1 VDELLGPEHQGKI
14 RKVSALT
21 LESLTKT
28 FQRAGTVVD
37 SVDMQIEDGE
47 FFTLLGPSG
56 CGKSTILRMI
66 AGLEE
71 PDGGRILFEARDV
84 TRDPPNKRGIGM
96 VFQNYALFPHLSVA
110 QNVAFGL
117 EVRKQPSTEVKRRT
131 AAALEQVQLEK
142 LGAARVDQLSGG
154 QQQRVALA
162 RALVIQPKLLLLDEP
177 LSNLDAKLRGETRA
191 MLRAVHN
198 ASAVTT
204 IYVTHDQEEALGMSD
219 RIAVLKTGTVHQI
232 DTPREIYERPATK
245 FVADFIGRN
254 NVIEAIV
261 ESASESSIVIR
272 FANGSKASILSRQSA
287 AGVELNSGKRVGVC
301 IRAESLRFTDGGGF
315 CSGDLK
321 DVEYSGSGYS
331 CVAGTDLG
339 DLKVEVPG
347 SVEIPSRGQSIRL
360 TVNEAALHLVKPS

>member
-1 VDELLGPEHQGKI
+1 VN
-14 RKVSALT
+14 VLT
-21 LESLTKT
+21 LEGLTKT

-37 SVDMQIEDGE
+37 SVNMQIEDGE

-71 PDGGRILFEARDV
+71 PDSGRILFETRDV
-84 TRDPPNKRGIGM
+84 TKDPPNKRGIGM

-117 EVRKQPSTEVKRRT
+117 EVRKTTSDEVKRRT
-131 AAALEQVQLEK
+131 ASALEQVQLNT

-162 RALVIQPKLLLLDEP
+162 RALVILPKLLLLDEP

-191 MLRAVHN
+191 MLRAVHGS
-198 ASAVTT
+198 SAVTT

-219 RIAVLKTGTVHQI
+219 RIAVLNAGKVHQI

-254 NVIEAIV
+254 NVIEATV
-261 ESASESSIVIR
+261 ESVSDRSVVLR
-272 FANGSKASILSRQSA
+272 FTNGRTVEMNSRQKA
-287 AGVELNSGKRVGVC
+287 AGVELNPGARVGVC
-301 IRAESLRFTDGGGF
+301 VRAESLRFTEDSGI
-315 CSGDLK
+315 CSGEIA
-321 DVEYSGSGYS
+321 DVEYSGAGFW
-331 CVAGTDLG
+331 CVARTDIG
-339 DLKVEVPG
+339 DLKMEVPG
-347 SVEIPSRGQSIRL
+347 SVPLPAKGRSIRL
-360 TVNEAALHLVKPS
+360 AVNETALHVVELS

>member
-1 VDELLGPEHQGKI
+1 LGPEHQGKI
-14 RKVSALT
+14 RKVTVLT

-71 PDGGRILFEARDV
+71 PDRGRILFDTRDV
-84 TRDPPNKRGIGM
+84 TQEPPNKRGIGM
-96 VFQNYALFPHLSVA
+96 VFQNYALFPHLTVA

-117 EVRKQPSTEVKRRT
+117 EVRKEPSSDINRRT
-131 AAALEQVQLEK
+131 ISALEQVQLEK

-198 ASAVTT
+198 ATGVTT

-219 RIAVLKTGTVHQI
+219 RIAVLNGGHVHQI

-245 FVADFIGRN
+245 FVADFIGHN
-254 NVIEAIV
+254 NVIEATV
-261 ESASESSIVIR
+261 ESVAANSVEVGFS
-272 FANGSKASILSRQSA
+272 NGSRIGLLPNQKAADVILT
-287 AGVELNSGKRVGVC
+287 AGARVGVC
-301 IRAESLRFTDGGGF
+301 VRAESLRFTDSNGF
-315 CSGDLK
+315 CSGELT
-321 DVEYSGSGYS
+321 DVEYSGVGFS
-331 CVAGTDLG
+331 CVAKTDLG
-339 DLKVEVPG
+339 NLKIEVPG
-347 SVEIPSRGQSIRL
+347 SKQVPAKGQPTRFA
-360 TVNEAALHLVKPS
+360 VNEATLHLVNPS

>member
-1 VDELLGPEHQGKI
+1 
-14 RKVSALT
+14 
-21 LESLTKT
+21 
-28 FQRAGTVVD
+28 
-37 SVDMQIEDGE
+37 MQIEECE

-71 PDGGRILFEARDV
+71 PDSGRILFESRDV

-117 EVRKQPSTEVKRRT
+117 EVRKESAAEVKRRT
-131 AAALEQVQLEK
+131 ALALAQVQLES

-177 LSNLDAKLRGETRA
+177 LSNLDAKLRGETRT

-219 RIAVLKTGTVHQI
+219 RIAVLQSGRVHQI

-254 NVIEAIV
+254 NVIEATLESVSDNSV
-261 ESASESSIVIR
+261 EVR
-272 FANGSKASILSRQSA
+272 FANGNRLQLRPHQKAADVKLI
-287 AGVELNSGKRVGVC
+287 SGTRVGVC
-301 IRAESLRFTDGGGF
+301 VRSESLRFSDTNGF
-315 CSGDLK
+315 CSGELD
-321 DVEYSGSGYS
+321 DVEYSGAGFS
-331 CVAGTDLG
+331 CIAKTDLG
-339 DLKVEVPG
+339 KLKMEVSG
-347 SVEIPSRGQSIRL
+347 SVRLPAKGQSIRL
-360 TVNEAALHLVKPS
+360 SVDEAALHLVNAS

>member
-1 VDELLGPEHQGKI
+1 VDELLGPEHQGKV
-14 RKVSALT
+14 RKVNVLT
-21 LESLTKT
+21 LEALTKT

-71 PDGGRILFEARDV
+71 PDSGRILFESRDV
-84 TRDPPNKRGIGM
+84 TREPPNKRGIGM

-117 EVRKQPSTEVKRRT
+117 EVRKESSAEVKRRS
-131 AAALEQVQLEK
+131 ASALAQVQLDS

-219 RIAVLKTGTVHQI
+219 RIAVLNAGRVHQI
-232 DTPREIYERPATK
+232 DTPREIYERPATN

-254 NVIEAIV
+254 NVVEATV
-261 ESASESSIVIR
+261 ESVSENSVVIR
-272 FANGSKASILSRQSA
+272 FVNGSNVTILPRQKAA
-287 AGVELNSGKRVGVC
+287 DVELNSGARVGVC
-301 IRAESLRFTDGGGF
+301 VRAESLRFSEDGGL
-315 CSGDLK
+315 CSGTLT
-321 DVEYSGSGYS
+321 DVEYSGSGFS
-331 CVAGTDLG
+331 CVARTDLG
-339 DLKVEVPG
+339 ELKMEVPG
-347 SVEIPSRGQSIRL
+347 SVQLPARGQSVRFA
-360 TVNEAALHLVKPS
+360 VNEATLHLVKPA

>member
-1 VDELLGPEHQGKI
+1 MK
-14 RKVSALT
+14 
-21 LESLTKT
+21 
-28 FQRAGTVVD
+28 
-37 SVDMQIEDGE
+37 IEDGE

-71 PDGGRILFEARDV
+71 PDSGRILFESRDV
-84 TRDPPNKRGIGM
+84 THEPPNKRGIGM

-117 EVRKQPSTEVKRRT
+117 EVRKEPSAEVKRRT
-131 AAALEQVQLEK
+131 ASALEQVQLET

-219 RIAVLKTGTVHQI
+219 RIAVLNSGKVHQI

-254 NVIEAIV
+254 NVIEATM
-261 ESASESSIVIR
+261 ESVAGDSVVIR
-272 FANGSKASILSRQSA
+272 FGNGSGVTILPGQKA
-287 AGVELNSGKRVGVC
+287 AGVELRSGNRVGVC
-301 IRAESLRFTDGGGF
+301 IRAESLRITDSNGF
-315 CSGDLK
+315 CSGELT
-321 DVEYSGSGYS
+321 DVEYSGAGYS
-331 CVAGTDLG
+331 CVAKTDLG
-339 DLKVEVPG
+339 DLKIEVPG
-347 SVEIPSRGQSIRL
+347 SVQLPARGQPVHFAVI
-360 TVNEAALHLVKPS
+360 EAALHLVNPS

>member
-1 VDELLGPEHQGKI
+1 MNVLRLEELAK
-14 RKVSALT
+14 S
-21 LESLTKT
+21 

-37 SVDMQIEDGE
+37 AVNLQVEDGE

-71 PDGGRILFEARDV
+71 PDSGRIFFEERDV
-84 TRDPPNKRGIGM
+84 TFDPPNKRGIGM

-117 EVRKQPSTEVKRRT
+117 EVRKASTPEIRKRT
-131 AAALEQVQLEK
+131 DAALRQVQLDS

-162 RALVIQPKLLLLDEP
+162 RALVIRPKLLLLDEP

-191 MLRAVHN
+191 VLRAVHN
-198 ASAVTT
+198 SSGVTT

-219 RIAVLKTGTVHQI
+219 RIAVLNAGKVHQVA
-232 DTPREIYERPATK
+232 TPREIYERPATK

-254 NVIEAIV
+254 NVIEAAV
-261 ESASESSIVIR
+261 ENVSENSAVIR
-272 FANGSKASILSRQSA
+272 FANGAKLKVHPQQRAV
-287 AGVELNSGKRVGVC
+287 GVELKPLSRVGVC
-301 IRAESLRFTDGGGF
+301 IRAESLRFTDENGICTGVL
-315 CSGDLK
+315 S

-331 CVAGTDLG
+331 CLVKTDLG
-339 DLKVEVPG
+339 DLKMEVPG
-347 SVEIPSRGQSIRL
+347 SIQLPSRELTIRL
-360 TVNEAALHLVKPS
+360 DVIESAIHLVGVS

>member
-1 VDELLGPEHQGKI
+1 
-14 RKVSALT
+14 
-21 LESLTKT
+21 
-28 FQRAGTVVD
+28 
-37 SVDMQIEDGE
+37 MQIEDGE

-71 PDGGRILFEARDV
+71 PDGGRILFGARDV

-117 EVRKQPSTEVKRRT
+117 EVRKESSSEVKRRT
-131 AAALEQVQLEK
+131 SAALEQVQLEK

-219 RIAVLKTGTVHQI
+219 RIAVLKSGTVHQI

-254 NVIEAIV
+254 NVIEALA
-261 ESASESSIVIR
+261 ESASEESVVIR
-272 FANGSKASILSRQSA
+272 FANDSSLTVLPRQKA
-287 AGVELNSGKRVGVC
+287 AGVEVAGKRVGVC
-301 IRAESLRFTDGGGF
+301 IRAESLRFTDEGGF
-315 CSGDLK
+315 CSGELT
-321 DVEYSGSGYS
+321 DVEYSGSGYL
-331 CVAGTDLG
+331 CVARTDLG
-339 DLKVEVPG
+339 DMKIEVPG
-347 SVEIPSRGQSIRL
+347 SVQLPPRGQKIRL
-360 TVNEAALHLVKPS
+360 TVSEATLHLVKPS